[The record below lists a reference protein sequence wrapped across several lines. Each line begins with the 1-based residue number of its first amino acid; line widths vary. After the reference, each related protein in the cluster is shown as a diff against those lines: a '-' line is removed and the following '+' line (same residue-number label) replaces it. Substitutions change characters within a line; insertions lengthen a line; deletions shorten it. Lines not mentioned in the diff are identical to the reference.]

1 MRKILTGSLLLLASS
16 SAFAVAPGGPGCGWG
31 NLLFQGQSGIVP
43 HFAASTTNGT
53 SGNNTF
59 GMTSGTNGCSVD
71 GKLSYAGAS
80 MIASMM
86 DEFSIDVA
94 KGEGEALTAVAVVLG
109 VKPEDRAQ
117 FAELAHNNFNT
128 LFPSHDVTAEQV
140 YSSLINVMKSDDAMA
155 KYAI

>member
-1 MRKILTGSLLLLASS
+1 MKKIIPTAVLLLASS

-31 NLLFQGQSGIVP
+31 NLLFDGQSGIVP

-59 GMTSGTNGCSVD
+59 GMTTGTNGCGVE
-71 GKLSYAGAS
+71 GKLTYGGKS
-80 MIASMM
+80 MLASMM
-86 DEFSIDVA
+86 DEFSEDAA

-109 VKPEDRAQ
+109 VIPEDRDKFAQ
-117 FAELAHNNFNT
+117 LTHDNFNT
-128 LFPSHDVTAEQV
+128 IFPHQDVTANQV
-140 YSSLINVMKSDDAMA
+140 MDSLLEVMKEDEHMA